1 MNPVWLFI
9 VKYKTPILIILG
21 LLLLWW
27 MFGSKIVNSI
37 KRAIK
42 TKGQKQELSDVTTQ
56 ITELQEQGIK
66 PTYGAVQYST
76 WANQLAEAFDGCGT
90 SNQVWRSVFGKMRNN
105 LDVAILIDSYGVK
118 TFDECNWEG
127 NFGDFTGSLSEALVH
142 ELSEDELLELEK
154 LFESNGLKSPF

>member
-1 MNPVWLFI
+1 MNAVWLFI

-27 MFGSKIVNSI
+27 LFGSKIVNSI

-42 TKGQKQELSDVTTQ
+42 TKGQKEELSDVTTQ
-56 ITELQEQGIK
+56 IIQLQQQGIK

-76 WANQLAEAFDGCGT
+76 WANQLVEAFDGCGT
-90 SNQVWRSVFGKMRNN
+90 SNQVWKSVFGKMRNN
-105 LDVAILIDSYGVK
+105 LDIAILIDTYGVR

-127 NFGDFTGSLSEALVH
+127 NFSDFTGSLSEALVH
-142 ELSEDELLELEK
+142 ELSDDERDELNRILQSSGVNYT
-154 LFESNGLKSPF
+154 F